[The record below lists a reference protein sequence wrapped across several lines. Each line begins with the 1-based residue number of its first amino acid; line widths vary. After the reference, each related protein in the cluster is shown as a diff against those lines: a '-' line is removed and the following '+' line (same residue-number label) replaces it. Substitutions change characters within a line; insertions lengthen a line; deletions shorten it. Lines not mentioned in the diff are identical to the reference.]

1 MPRQARI
8 LPPDGAYH
16 IVGRG
21 NNRQDIFLDDSDKD
35 KYLELISR
43 FKEDHPLSLFHYCLM
58 TNHIHL
64 LLETNNKTDLPTFMK
79 RLNLA
84 YFHHF
89 KKKYGYAGHFWQ
101 DRFKSFLIEQDNY
114 LLVCGKYIELNPV
127 RAKMVDDPSE
137 YAYSSYGFYVKGE
150 KSDIL
155 EPNPLFLE
163 LSDNKGDRQNAY
175 RDFVLPDEKIEKFK
189 GPFWGSEKFVAKMKK
204 RLEYKETSLRQGRK
218 VSFRRI
224 KAG

>member
-1 MPRQARI
+1 M
-8 LPPDGAYH
+8 PPDGAYH

-21 NNRQDIFLDDSDKD
+21 NNKQNIFLDDNDKD
-35 KYLELISR
+35 KYLELITR

-64 LLETNNKTDLPTFMK
+64 LLETNDKTDLPKFMK

-89 KKKYGYAGHFWQ
+89 KKKYGYVGHFWQ
-101 DRFKSFLIEQDNY
+101 DRFKSFLVEQDDY

-127 RAKMVDDPSE
+127 RAGMVEHPGE
-137 YAYSSYGFYVKGE
+137 YSHSSYGFYVKGTE
-150 KSDIL
+150 SDVL

-163 LSDNKGDRQNAY
+163 LSADKGSRQNIY
-175 RDFVLPDEKIEKFK
+175 RDFVLPEESIRRFK
-189 GPFWGSEKFVAKMKK
+189 GPFWGDEQFVARMKK
-204 RLEYKETSLRQGRK
+204 RLEYKEKVLSQGRK
-218 VSFRRI
+218 VGFRKI
-224 KAG
+224 KAR